1 MIDVPRSMTGYGRSE
16 RYEDGTVFRVEI
28 RSVNHRFQEVTVRM
42 PRELL
47 QLEEIIKKEVQTSF
61 ARGRIDVFVTIE
73 RNRAQNPGS
82 AIDWDYAEQIV
93 QSVHELKLKF
103 GLSGDL
109 HVSDL
114 VQIPELW
121 TSLESEANVEV
132 WQKPL
137 LAAVREA
144 CATLSEM
151 RLSEGR
157 ELTKD
162 VLYRVERIREH
173 VAAIRKRAP
182 LVVIHYRERI
192 TERVQDFLTEL
203 EIDEARLLTEAA
215 LFAEKCNIDEELT
228 RLDSHCNQIQHI
240 LSLTEPVGRKLDFLV
255 QEMNREINTIGSKAN
270 DLTISR
276 GVVEVKS
283 ELEKIREQVQNIE

>member
-1 MIDVPRSMTGYGRSE
+1 MPRSMTGYGRSE
-16 RYEDGTVFRVEI
+16 RFEDGTVFRVEV

-73 RNRAQNPGS
+73 PNTS
-82 AIDWDYAEQIV
+82 ASTHATIDWAYAEQVV
-93 QSVHELKLKF
+93 QSVRELKSRFNLP
-103 GLSGDL
+103 GEL
-109 HVSDL
+109 HVSDF
-114 VQIPELW
+114 VHIPEMW
-121 TSLESEANVEV
+121 TSLESEDRIEAWRE
-132 WQKPL
+132 PL
-137 LAAVREA
+137 LAAAREA
-144 CATLSEM
+144 CAALSEM
-151 RLSEGR
+151 RLLEGR
-157 ELTKD
+157 ELARD
-162 VLYRVERIREH
+162 ILNRVERIREH
-173 VAAIRKRAP
+173 LAVIRERAP
-182 LVVIHYRERI
+182 LVVTHYRERI
-192 TERVQDFLTEL
+192 AERIEDFLTEL

-228 RLDSHCNQIQHI
+228 RLDSHCNQLQHI